1 MTLDLDLRLQKPAP
15 LPVPARYAITLL
27 LVGFV
32 TLAAVLFDR
41 LTQAPNLSLVFVL
54 PVVIAAV
61 SFGWGPSLMAAVL
74 GALAF
79 NFFLITPRY
88 TLRIA
93 DPANAWAF
101 VLLLAVAALVSAMAA
116 QAREKAEAAG
126 RSADQAGVLRALA
139 KDLVAA
145 TDRPAIASAGARALN
160 QLFQAPAAVL
170 LDGEEAMTTAS
181 AGGAF
186 LSDADHESAK
196 WALAAR
202 LPARAGAYPVE
213 TADYDFWPVTTAQ
226 RLGAV
231 LAVKFSASARGRPEE
246 ADRLVDI
253 VAGYVSVALD
263 RDHFAARAL
272 QTQIETASQR
282 LKDDLLAAVSH
293 DLKTPLS
300 TVLFTLQSLQRFEG
314 QHDKAARA
322 ELLAL
327 AERET
332 ERLSGMV
339 ANLLN
344 MGRLEEGAVVVRKT
358 PLHAADLIIG
368 ALAQAAPA
376 LGGRPVAREGESCRL
391 LADPQLAQTALANLL
406 ENAGKYAPA
415 STGIR
420 IRTGTEGGEG
430 WIEVADEGPGFPE
443 PIEPL
448 FGKFVRGVDGDGRA
462 PGTGLG
468 LSIARGFAEAQGGR
482 VEAFNRPGG
491 KGAAVRLVLPLADAP
506 A

>member
-1 MTLDLDLRLQKPAP
+1 MSFDTDLRLPRPPP
-15 LPVPARYAITLL
+15 LPAPARYAITLL

-79 NFFLITPRY
+79 NFFLIAPRY

-116 QAREKAEAAG
+116 QARAKAEEAG
-126 RSADQAGVLRALA
+126 RSAEQALVLRAMA
-139 KDLVAA
+139 QDLVGA
-145 TDRPAIASAGARALN
+145 TDRSAIAAAGARALN
-160 QLFQAPAAVL
+160 RLFQAPAAVL
-170 LDGEEAMTTAS
+170 LDGEDAMTTAS
-181 AGGAF
+181 AGGAV
-186 LSDADHESAK
+186 LSEADYESAR

-202 LPARAGAYPVE
+202 LPARADAYPVE
-213 TADYDFWPVTTAQ
+213 NADYDFWPVTTAQ

-231 LAVKFSASARGRPEE
+231 LGVKFSARGDGRPEE

-253 VAGYVSVALD
+253 VAGYLSVALD
-263 RDHFAARAL
+263 RDHFATRAL
-272 QTQIETASQR
+272 QNQIEIASQR
-282 LKDDLLAAVSH
+282 LKGDLLAAVSH

-300 TVLFTLQSLQRFEG
+300 TVLFTLQSLQRFDG
-314 QHDKAARA
+314 QHDKATRG

-344 MGRLEEGAVVVRKT
+344 MGRLEEGAVVVHKA
-358 PLHAADLIIG
+358 PLHAADLILG

-376 LGGRPVAREGESCRL
+376 LGGRAVVREGEDQQL

-415 STGIR
+415 ATGIH
-420 IRTGTEGGEG
+420 IRTGADGAEG

-468 LSIARGFAEAQGGR
+468 LAIARGFAEAQGGR

-491 KGAAVRLVLPLADAP
+491 AGAAVRLILPLADGP
-506 A
+506 S